1 MRFAGSLL
9 PLLRTGRDFE
19 SVMPSQPCAWRGHG
33 GSVKARAAREC
44 ARFAGVA
51 HMHQIACL
59 LCVIQVP
66 LLPLGDGC
74 FDVAQRHAE
83 TLLHLLHLLQHRGS
97 IGLRAGCSSHARPVS
112 KAQPQDWRQ
121 GAGRGQGGVVHKYS
135 AARTNSRKP
144 SHNPGPVHAPLSG
157 GFDFYQAGTDAA
169 PRQARSR
176 GPPARLS
183 FRGLHSHGSS
193 TSTGWHPAALCRP
206 RRRHPGM
213 VRREALA
220 RADFRAKHGRLRHAP
235 CTAWGARAWTPS

>member
-1 MRFAGSLL
+1 MARPRWLSQGTGGKGMCAFRRRCAHAPNCL
-9 PLLRTGRDFE
+9 PAVRHPGTASPSGRWLLRCGPETRRDSLAFAASASAPWQHRAE
-19 SVMPSQPCAWRGHG
+19 SRLRQPCSAGIE
-33 GSVKARAAREC
+33 SAAARLG
-44 ARFAGVA
+44 ARGW
-51 HMHQIACL
+51 
-59 LCVIQVP
+59 
-66 LLPLGDGC
+66 
-74 FDVAQRHAE
+74 QRA
-83 TLLHLLHLLQHRGS
+83 
-97 IGLRAGCSSHARPVS
+97 
-112 KAQPQDWRQ
+112 
-121 GAGRGQGGVVHKYS
+121 GGVVHKYS

-157 GFDFYQAGTDAA
+157 GFDFYQASTDAA